1 MNGITIQSWSTL
13 QYGFFEETFLG
24 NREMYPELNEKLE
37 SIAAKYGVS
46 AGAAAAAFNLRIPGV
61 GQAVIGSTKPARI
74 MKDVITRMDGALADT
89 REKNIVTSL

>member
-1 MNGITIQSWSTL
+1 
-13 QYGFFEETFLG
+13 
-24 NREMYPELNEKLE
+24 MYPELNEKLE

-74 MKDVITRMDGALADT
+74 RELAEAGSITLTHSEWYGYSLKIISAGGFQAVNRINKGLHSET
-89 REKNIVTSL
+89 RSIPTGR